1 MKQQAVQLKLTGPV
15 LQSQW
20 NGERS
25 LWEMVSDLRGG
36 RLHIPFHQREFVW
49 PQEKQ
54 EGFVDRLISGVLP
67 VGVIVTYQVS
77 NSIDLR
83 VYINDG
89 NQRLNTLLR
98 LVLQPEKFG
107 LTFDFV
113 EELLR
118 AVQMPVQHRIY
129 DSHAQAF
136 DDYQGLNWGTPLTPY
151 EFHKGA
157 LTTLA
162 DYETVWKPL
171 VTQVH
176 QVMMAYEGSIVSERR
191 GRNRKQVSS
200 VARDELAT
208 FYRFISG
215 SAARNDLQ
223 IARTGRLKDPVF
235 EWDLRKRMEEIG
247 PDKVKQEIERY
258 QRLIE
263 RETALV
269 RSTWHTVMGKPNET
283 GVNLVTYRWLMC
295 AAVWRK
301 NADISVSMWAEF
313 VEGAL
318 RGSAGRG
325 RFDVIDDGGVAQIVA
340 FLAYNDLTKL
350 DDVCRHIG
358 SDMVSHMKPKRPRRN
373 VTTRPGND
381 DSHRLPFSTHG
392 HGETFAEPASLNRAR
407 GARPVE
413 AVR

>member
-1 MKQQAVQLKLTGPV
+1 MKAVQLKLTGPV

-25 LWEMVSDLRGG
+25 LWEMVNDLRGG

-49 PQEKQ
+49 PREKQ
-54 EGFVDRLISGVLP
+54 EGFVERLISGILP

-77 NSIDLR
+77 RGGDLR

-107 LTFDFV
+107 LVGDFV

-118 AVQMPVQHRIY
+118 SVQMPVQHRIY

-162 DYETVWKPL
+162 DFETVWQPL
-171 VTQVH
+171 VEQIH
-176 QVMMAYEGSIVSERR
+176 HVMMTCEGSIVSEKRS
-191 GRNRKQVSS
+191 RNRKQASS
-200 VARDELAT
+200 VARDDLAT
-208 FYRFISG
+208 FYRFISR
-215 SAARNDLQ
+215 STARNDLQ

-235 EWDLRKRMEEIG
+235 EWDLRKKMEEIG
-247 PDKVKQEIERY
+247 SDRVEQEIERY

-269 RSTWHTVMGKPNET
+269 RHSWHTVLGKPNET

-295 AAVWRK
+295 AAVWRR
-301 NADISVSMWAEF
+301 NADIPVPMWAKF
-313 VEGAL
+313 VEDAL

-325 RFDVIDDGGVAQIVA
+325 RFDAIDDEGVAQIVA

-350 DDVCRHIG
+350 DDVCRYIG
-358 SDMVSHMKPKRPRRN
+358 SEMVARTKLRRPRRD

-381 DSHRLPFSTHG
+381 DSHRLPFSMHG
-392 HGETFAEPASLNRAR
+392 HGETFAEPASLNRSR
-407 GARPVE
+407 GAQPVS
-413 AVR
+413 